1 MHDGLMRDRLIEL
14 IGEYHAHPERFCPR
28 METDQPCSGCKYDLG
43 FECNQDGKLADHL
56 LANGVIVPPCKVGQ
70 TVYRVSFVH
79 KTVEMLKVEGFL
91 RNVASWKVHC
101 MKFIPK
107 WLGNQKEHIYI
118 QFSAFGK
125 TVFLTCEEAEKALA
139 ERSNENG

>member
-1 MHDGLMRDRLIEL
+1 MKNRLMEL
-14 IGEYHAHPERFCPR
+14 IDEFRELDAP
-28 METDQPCSGCKYDLG
+28 
-43 FECNQDGKLADHL
+43 NDGRTWTEHLADHL
-56 LANGVIVPPCKVGQ
+56 LANGVIVPPCEVGDA
-70 TVYRVSFVH
+70 VYRVSFVH

-101 MKFIPK
+101 TKFIPK

-125 TVFLTCEEAEKALA
+125 TVFLTREEAEKALA
-139 ERSNENG
+139 ERSEG